1 MQSDWN
7 IDSQVDVLVDYIKF
21 IDEMI
26 SILSKKTNG
35 FRNSPL
41 KLHQINWFNQLREML
56 SIILSTS
63 YTCIEYD
70 CLTYFAKKSLDS
82 FISIIE
88 NLKLI
93 FVFTKEEGPNTE
105 EAKKKTTY
113 ESLLDHVVGYIQE
126 GTDFSVEKV
135 FETPHP
141 YPKGEYTQKDT
152 I

>member
-1 MQSDWN
+1 
-7 IDSQVDVLVDYIKF
+7 
-21 IDEMI
+21 
-26 SILSKKTNG
+26 
-35 FRNSPL
+35 
-41 KLHQINWFNQLREML
+41 ML

-93 FVFTKEEGPNTE
+93 FVFTKEEGTNTD

-126 GTDFSVEKV
+126 GTDFSVEKI

-152 I
+152 IQINKAIAYSIELDKRCSTEFNSDCLLIQSADHAFWVNDTFGTHIRLYGKSH